1 MTKLLGSQG
10 QWTVTRIAVT
20 IRTARFNIKIAP
32 RFAHTVCFAFHIL
45 LV

>member
-20 IRTARFNIKIAP
+20 IRTARFNMKVAL
-32 RFAHTVCFAFHIL
+32 RFALTVP